1 MLLLFYLLCMC
12 NTVVSNK
19 FIGVGML
26 IGGRKINLSQD
37 DSSETSQDILQYFAG
52 GTFSIGYDI
61 LFKIIKVTPNMKVFL
76 RYNYH
81 TTKSKSSESGS
92 EDGVDR
98 HFERFYPLNFLFS
111 PLQFIVFIKYSFG
124 IIFSVGWNYT
134 GGINIYGKLNNLP
147 ILGIGISIRRYTY
160 SINVIIYF
168 EYDSD
173 NNNTSKEL
181 RLNIELV

>member
-12 NTVVSNK
+12 NTVVSNT

-26 IGGRKINLSQD
+26 IGGQKINLSQD
-37 DSSETSQDILQYFAG
+37 DSSETSQNIRQYFAG

-61 LFKIIKVTPNMKVFL
+61 LFKTMKVTPNMKVFF
-76 RYNYH
+76 RGNYH
-81 TTKSKSSESGS
+81 TTKSKSSESEP
-92 EDGVDR
+92 EDGADR
-98 HFERFYPLNFLFS
+98 SFEKFYPLNFLFS

-124 IIFSVGWNYT
+124 IIFSVGWNYKL
-134 GGINIYGKLNNLP
+134 GIDMYGKSNSLP

-168 EYDSD
+168 EYTRDKH
-173 NNNTSKEL
+173 NTSKEL
-181 RLNIELV
+181 TLNIELV